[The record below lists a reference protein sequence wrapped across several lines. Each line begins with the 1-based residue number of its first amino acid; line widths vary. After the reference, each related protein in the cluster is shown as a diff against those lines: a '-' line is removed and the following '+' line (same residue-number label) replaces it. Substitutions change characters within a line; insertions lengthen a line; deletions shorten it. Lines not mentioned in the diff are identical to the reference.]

1 MKTPVK
7 PAVSSPQPQVAVE
20 MKLLKEQL
28 SEAQTKLKGKCLK
41 FTKLSE
47 TKSILKKIKFLNGT
61 LSYFYLCLD
70 TVFFVYISYRQMG

>member
-20 MKLLKEQL
+20 VKLLKEQL

-41 FTKLSE
+41 FTKLCK
-47 TKSILKKIKFLNGT
+47 TKIVLEN
-61 LSYFYLCLD
+61 
-70 TVFFVYISYRQMG
+70 